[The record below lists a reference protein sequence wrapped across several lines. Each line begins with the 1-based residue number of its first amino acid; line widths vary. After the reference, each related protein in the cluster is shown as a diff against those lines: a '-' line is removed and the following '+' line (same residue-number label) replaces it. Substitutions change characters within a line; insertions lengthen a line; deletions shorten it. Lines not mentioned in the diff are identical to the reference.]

1 MEEDSDDSTVFW
13 SCCYS
18 AASVA
23 ALAAAFRSSRRQRRR
38 SERVAKK
45 GRGAHRP
52 RIRMNWAVFS
62 SALNDIEF
70 KKRYRMSKESFRL
83 LADKLR
89 VQLQIKPRA
98 PKKTGG
104 MISVELR
111 LSLTLR
117 MLAGGSYLDIIDVH
131 SISESSFW
139 AIFHQ
144 VVHLLS
150 GTKVLD
156 NILFPYTD
164 PAKLA
169 DIATGFAAKSPPGHM
184 WGCVGALDGIAIRM
198 WEPTASDCCNPRSY
212 YNRKGFHALNCQAMV
227 DSHGRFLWMDI
238 RTPGSTHD
246 SVAWRVSPL
255 GTLIASGALPYPFWI
270 AGGY

>member
-1 MEEDSDDSTVFW
+1 
-13 SCCYS
+13 
-18 AASVA
+18 
-23 ALAAAFRSSRRQRRR
+23 
-38 SERVAKK
+38 
-45 GRGAHRP
+45 
-52 RIRMNWAVFS
+52 
-62 SALNDIEF
+62 
-70 KKRYRMSKESFRL
+70 MSKESFRL

-131 SISESSFW
+131 GISESSFW

-246 SVAWRVSPL
+246 SVAWRVRPL
-255 GTLIASGALPYPFWI
+255 AWALLLQVERYHTHFGLQEVIRVKVMARVKVRVEMLCEDVLLILHVLQMMHIRAAI
-270 AGGY
+270 HC